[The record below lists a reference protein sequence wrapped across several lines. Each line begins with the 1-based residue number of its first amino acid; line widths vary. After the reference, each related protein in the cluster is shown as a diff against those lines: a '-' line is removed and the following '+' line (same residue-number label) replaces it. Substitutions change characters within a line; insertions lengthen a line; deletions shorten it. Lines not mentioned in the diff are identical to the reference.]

1 MNRKQLEA
9 IVHEEVQSF
18 TESMLNENPA
28 VIATAAR
35 MAIQNKQGKKV
46 SVNTARQSGYAKKDP
61 GAHKKAKGIF
71 QRIKDKFKKK
81 ESVDEGRP
89 KYGKLKLTK
98 EKPKKITQWIWSAPK
113 RIMSKRT
120 AGSCWN
126 NFCRGV

>member
-1 MNRKQLEA
+1 MNSKQLEA

-81 ESVDEGRP
+81 DKP
-89 KYGKLKLTK
+89 KSKPQSKGDASFYARQYGGKLEQIIIGKLLNK
-98 EKPKKITQWIWSAPK
+98 
-113 RIMSKRT
+113 
-120 AGSCWN
+120 
-126 NFCRGV
+126 

>member
-46 SVNTARQSGYAKKDP
+46 KRPESFEYIEGSVG
-61 GAHKKAKGIF
+61 
-71 QRIKDKFKKK
+71 
-81 ESVDEGRP
+81 
-89 KYGKLKLTK
+89 
-98 EKPKKITQWIWSAPK
+98 
-113 RIMSKRT
+113 
-120 AGSCWN
+120 
-126 NFCRGV
+126 